1 MKNSILGLFILGF
14 ASLSYSQ
21 SENGI
26 REVQLANVDITPLNI
41 SYLNAVKNN
50 NASKKIK
57 HLEDK
62 VARYDITESPVYEK
76 EFDAYEVTFKGASDK
91 GRRITATYDSDG
103 KILKS
108 FEKFENIALPSTVR
122 STVNNK
128 YPGWTIHS
136 DAYIVSYHH
145 AKEIKKVYKLKI
157 KKDNE
162 KKTLKIDVD
171 GTVI

>member
-41 SYLNAVKNN
+41 SYLNAVANKN
-50 NASKKIK
+50 APKKIK

-76 EFDAYEVTFKGASDK
+76 QFDAYEVTFKGATDN
-91 GRRITATYDSDG
+91 GRRIKATYDSDG

-108 FEKFENIALPSTVR
+108 FEKFDNIALPMAIR
-122 STVNNK
+122 NTVNKK
-128 YPGWTIHS
+128 YPGWTIYS
-136 DAYIVSYHH
+136 DTYLVSYYDSRD
-145 AKEIKKVYKLKI
+145 IKKVYKLKI

-162 KKTLKIDVD
+162 KKILKIDVD
-171 GTVI
+171 GTLI